1 VCNDIHCLSEGSF
14 FVVTGANMAGKST
27 YLRTVA
33 VNYLLALVGAPVF
46 AAEMTFSPATL
57 YTGLRTSD
65 SLSDGA
71 SYFFAEL
78 SRLQKMV
85 KRAEA
90 GERMFVILDEILRG
104 TNSVDKQKGSL
115 GLVSKLVRL
124 SVTGIIATHDLALG
138 SLADSFPGKVSN
150 YRFEAEID
158 GSRLTFSYRLLPGI
172 AQNTNAYF
180 LMQTM
185 GII

>member
-1 VCNDIHCLSEGSF
+1 MIQ
-14 FVVTGANMAGKST
+14 
-27 YLRTVA
+27 LR
-33 VNYLLALVGAPVF
+33 
-46 AAEMTFSPATL
+46 
-57 YTGLRTSD
+57 SD
-65 SLSDGA
+65 
-71 SYFFAEL
+71 
-78 SRLQKMV
+78 
-85 KRAEA
+85 
-90 GERMFVILDEILRG
+90 
-104 TNSVDKQKGSL
+104 T
-115 GLVSKLVRL
+115 SKLVRL